1 MAKLYF
7 NYSSMNAGKST
18 MLLQANH
25 NYQER
30 GMSTIIYTSSVDDRY
45 GKKEIVSRIGLKA
58 ESNIFSSDT
67 NIYKEVINFNKDKKV
82 DCVLIDEAQFLSK
95 DQVAQLGQIV
105 DNLDIPVLTFGI
117 RTDFKGNLFEGSEY
131 LLAWADNL
139 KEIKTVCHCGR
150 KATMVLRLDK
160 NGNVIEEGDQIEV
173 GGNEKYVS
181 ICRKHFYEKNIGK
194 SK

>member
-30 GMSTIIYTSSVDDRY
+30 GMNTHIYTSSVDDRY

-58 ESNIFSSDT
+58 KSNIFLDST
-67 NIYKEVINFNKDKKV
+67 NIYKEVINSNREKKI
-82 DCVLIDEAQFLSK
+82 DCVLVDEAQFLNK
-95 DQVAQLGQIV
+95 NQVAQLGQIV
-105 DNLDIPVLTFGI
+105 DELDIPVLTFGI

-150 KATMVLRLDK
+150 KATMVLRLDESGK
-160 NGNVIEEGDQIEV
+160 VVEEGDQIEV

-181 ICRKHFYEKNIGK
+181 ICRKHFYEKNIGN

>member
-18 MLLQANH
+18 MLLQATH

-67 NIYKEVINFNKDKKV
+67 NIYKEVISFDKDKRV

-105 DNLDIPVLTFGI
+105 DDLNIPVLTFGI
-117 RTDFKGNLFEGSEY
+117 RTDFKGNLFEGSKY

-150 KATMVLRLDK
+150 KATMVLRLDE
-160 NGNVIEEGDQIEV
+160 NGNVLETGDQIEI

-181 ICRKHFYEKNIGK
+181 ICRKHFYEKNIG
-194 SK
+194 

>member
-58 ESNIFSSDT
+58 ESNIFSIDT
-67 NIYKEVINFNKDKKV
+67 NIYEEVISFNKDKGV

-105 DNLDIPVLTFGI
+105 DDLDIPVLTFGI

-150 KATMVLRLDK
+150 KATMVLRLDE
-160 NGNVIEEGDQIEV
+160 NGNVLETGDQIEI

-181 ICRKHFYEKNIGK
+181 ICRKHFYEKNIG
-194 SK
+194 